1 MCFAKLLLDMVQQQ
15 SNILFTYFFLFSV
28 ALSLSLSFSLL
39 GLQRGVYDNLFHAIA
54 KICKEEGHCA
64 LYRGLCPSLI
74 GVMPYAAINYFAYD
88 SMRKMYKTTTKK
100 QEIGHLQTMLMGSI
114 AGVLSSTVTFPLEV
128 ARRRMQVPN
137 LPMSPPI
144 SVQQAFFRPNPTIDF
159 KVDDFFFFCCCCC
172 KQKLSSFAF

>member
-15 SNILFTYFFLFSV
+15 SNFFFYLIC
-28 ALSLSLSFSLL
+28 SLLCLSLL
-39 GLQRGVYDNLFHAIA
+39 GLQRGVYDNLFHAIV
-54 KICKEEGHCA
+54 KICKEEGPCA

-74 GVMPYAAINYFAYD
+74 GVMPYAAMNYFAYD
-88 SMRKMYKTTTKK
+88 SMRKMYKTATKK

-159 KVDDFFFFCCCCC
+159 
-172 KQKLSSFAF
+172 

>member
-1 MCFAKLLLDMVQQQ
+1 
-15 SNILFTYFFLFSV
+15 
-28 ALSLSLSFSLL
+28 
-39 GLQRGVYDNLFHAIA
+39 VYDNLFHAIV
-54 KICKEEGHCA
+54 KICKEEGPCA

-74 GVMPYAAINYFAYD
+74 GVMPYAAMNYFAYD
-88 SMRKMYKTTTKK
+88 SMRKMYKTATKK

-114 AGVLSSTVTFPLEV
+114 AGVLSSTATFPLEV

-144 SVQQAFFRPNPTIDF
+144 FLSSKLSSDPTQQLIF
-159 KVDDFFFFCCCCC
+159 KVDDFFCCCCCC

>member
-1 MCFAKLLLDMVQQQ
+1 LQIALAYGLYVCVFPYKLLLECTVHVYVFCKVAVGYGAAA
-15 SNILFTYFFLFSV
+15 IKYLFYLFF
-28 ALSLSLSFSLL
+28 SLLCLSFSLL
-39 GLQRGVYDNLFHAIA
+39 GLQRGVYDNLFHAIV
-54 KICKEEGHCA
+54 KICKEEGPCA

-74 GVMPYAAINYFAYD
+74 GVMPYAAMNYFAYD
-88 SMRKMYKTTTKK
+88 SMRKMYKTATKK

-137 LPMSPPI
+137 LPMSPTI

-159 KVDDFFFFCCCCC
+159 
-172 KQKLSSFAF
+172 

>member
-1 MCFAKLLLDMVQQQ
+1 
-15 SNILFTYFFLFSV
+15 
-28 ALSLSLSFSLL
+28 
-39 GLQRGVYDNLFHAIA
+39 VYDNLFHAIV
-54 KICKEEGHCA
+54 KICKEEGPCA

-74 GVMPYAAINYFAYD
+74 GVMPYAAMNYFAYD
-88 SMRKMYKTTTKK
+88 SMRKMYKTATKK

-114 AGVLSSTVTFPLEV
+114 AGVLSSTATFPLEV

-159 KVDDFFFFCCCCC
+159 
-172 KQKLSSFAF
+172 